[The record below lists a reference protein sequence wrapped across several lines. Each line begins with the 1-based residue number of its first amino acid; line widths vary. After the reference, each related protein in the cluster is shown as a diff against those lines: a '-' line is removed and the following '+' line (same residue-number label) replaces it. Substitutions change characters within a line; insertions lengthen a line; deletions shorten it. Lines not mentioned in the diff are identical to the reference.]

1 MARPKQ
7 ETLTLFPEI
16 VSITRKFSDAQFGAL
31 MRAAFAYRFEG
42 EIYSGDDPAVDVA
55 FQTVAGQIDRY
66 IEVCKGNSQN
76 AKGREREQNEA
87 ECNEMQGNSLPI
99 HSSSYPNP
107 IPKDVAGKP
116 PTRKR
121 FVPPT
126 VPMVAAYCEEK
137 GYHVDAER
145 FVDYYTANGWRV
157 GKNPMRDWRATVRT
171 WASKEKS
178 TVAPATP
185 GNCGYT
191 LAPLEDPY
199 EVAMRGGA

>member
-87 ECNEMQGNSLPI
+87 ECNEMQGNPPPI

-126 VPMVAAYCEEK
+126 VQDVAEYCRGR
-137 GYHVDAER
+137 GYTVDAER
-145 FVDYYTANGWRV
+145 FVDYYEAVGWKV
-157 GKNPMRDWRATVRT
+157 GRNPMKSWQATVRT
-171 WASKEKS
+171 WASKEKP
-178 TVAPATP
+178 TVSSATP
-185 GNCGYT
+185 EHCGYT

>member
-31 MRAAFAYRFEG
+31 MRAVFAYRFGG
-42 EIYSGDDPAVDVA
+42 ETYSGDDPAVDVA

-66 IEVCKGNSQN
+66 IEICKGNSQN

-87 ECNEMQGNSLPI
+87 ECSETKQNPPPI
-99 HSSSYPNP
+99 HSMSYPNP
-107 IPKDVAGKP
+107 IPKDVADKP

-145 FVDYYTANGWRV
+145 FVSYYEAIGWKV
-157 GKNPMRDWRATVRT
+157 GRNPMKSWQAAVRT
-171 WASKEKS
+171 WASKGS
-178 TVAPATP
+178 LQRIYAD
-185 GNCGYT
+185 GSYHIRNCTDGDRIANPQ
-191 LAPLEDPY
+191 L
-199 EVAMRGGA
+199 

>member
-87 ECNEMQGNSLPI
+87 ECNEMQGNPPPI

-126 VPMVAAYCEEK
+126 VQDVAEYCRGR
-137 GYHVDAER
+137 GYTVDAER
-145 FVDYYTANGWRV
+145 FVDYYEAVGWKV
-157 GKNPMRDWRATVRT
+157 GRNPMKSWQATVRT

>member
-66 IEVCKGNSQN
+66 IEVCMGNSQN

-87 ECNEMQGNSLPI
+87 ECNEMQGNPPPI

-126 VPMVAAYCEEK
+126 VQDVAEYCRGR
-137 GYHVDAER
+137 GYTVDAER
-145 FVDYYTANGWRV
+145 FVDYYEAVGWKV
-157 GKNPMRDWRATVRT
+157 GRNPMKSWQATVRT

>member
-31 MRAAFAYRFEG
+31 MRAAFAYRFDG
-42 EIYSGDDPAVDVA
+42 EIYSGDDPAIDVA

-76 AKGREREQNEA
+76 AKGREREQSKA
-87 ECNEMQGNSLPI
+87 ECSETKQNPPPI

-121 FVPPT
+121 FVSPT
-126 VPMVAAYCEEK
+126 VQDIARARGTPWMLSDSWITIPLTVGGLGRIICE
-137 GYHVDAER
+137 
-145 FVDYYTANGWRV
+145 T
-157 GKNPMRDWRATVRT
+157 GKPLSELGQQR
-171 WASKEKS
+171 KS
-178 TVAPATP
+178 
-185 GNCGYT
+185 
-191 LAPLEDPY
+191 
-199 EVAMRGGA
+199 